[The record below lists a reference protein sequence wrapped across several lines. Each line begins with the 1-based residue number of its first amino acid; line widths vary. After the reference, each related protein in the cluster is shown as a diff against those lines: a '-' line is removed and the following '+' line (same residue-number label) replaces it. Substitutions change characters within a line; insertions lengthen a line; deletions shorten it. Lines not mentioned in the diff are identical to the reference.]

1 MDIQRNEIK
10 ERAKKEPDTMPS
22 KIVHES
28 KMKLDNDEMMRAA
41 TDEADLQTIG
51 RLIFLMNLKINFKC
65 RVRRQNNKEVNARNH
80 MNVNISHEYTL
91 NKHGERF
98 LLYDSKLDITNDYTA
113 NNQRIIIFA
122 SKEVF
127 IENKNF
133 NC

>member
-1 MDIQRNEIK
+1 M
-10 ERAKKEPDTMPS
+10 
-22 KIVHES
+22 
-28 KMKLDNDEMMRAA
+28 
-41 TDEADLQTIG
+41 
-51 RLIFLMNLKINFKC
+51 
-65 RVRRQNNKEVNARNH
+65 RRQNNKEVNARNH